1 MGWEVDL
8 FVGQPFVDRKKLLLD
23 HENFGVMGWT
33 ADRLVTTG
41 AGIGGVLFVMRGYRG
56 VWALSLSLSLNRP
69 LVWRRSFSH
78 FLYEQSGFEM
88 WIQLR

>member
-1 MGWEVDL
+1 MVVGWEVDL

-56 VWALSLSLSLNRP
+56 VWALSLSL
-69 LVWRRSFSH
+69 
-78 FLYEQSGFEM
+78 
-88 WIQLR
+88 

>member
-56 VWALSLSLSLNRP
+56 VWGVPWCMGSLSLSLFEP
-69 LVWRRSFSH
+69 TACLAEKFFSFLV
-78 FLYEQSGFEM
+78 
-88 WIQLR
+88 